1 MKGAD
6 YLQFL
11 QYFIRVYRFK
21 ILFLIFLSLFMGG
34 SILLQGISIV
44 GIVNMVFIEKASFLD
59 TYLFFLF
66 FLLAILVRLTSQF
79 TMGRVGGI
87 LAEDIKQSLREKLI
101 QHWSSTTMEKHVASL
116 TGKKVTLLL
125 ETVDQLEGYYRAYI
139 PQVIKTVVV
148 PIMILI
154 AVFIVHPNSAWIMLI
169 TAPFIPITYI
179 IIGIQTKKKSEEQL
193 DALNRFSGKFLDLL
207 QGLQTIRL
215 FGQSKQQEKILE
227 KSNEG
232 FMSRT
237 LSVLKIA
244 FASTL
249 FIELIATLGIG
260 LIALEIGFQ
269 MIVFKTLT
277 FAPAF
282 LVLTLAPDYYN
293 SLKELGAAFHTG
305 RGSLGAAALIEEQL
319 QEPVKSV
326 HWGEN
331 ALANQPEI
339 AVKKA
344 YFSYKNGP
352 TIGPLTFTIAPGQ
365 TVAFIGQT
373 GHGKTTILNMLSSLT
388 ELDSGK
394 LYLNNEPRSSYRADD
409 WYAQTSYISQHPY
422 ILAGSLRENICMG
435 LQVSD
440 EDIYEALQKA
450 QLLDWLSSLPKGL
463 NTALGEGGLGLSGG
477 EKQRVAIARAFLK
490 KPSIVFFD
498 EPTAGLDV
506 MTEQLL
512 TQSIQSLRETATVI
526 IAAHQYE
533 SIRFADFIYIVEDG
547 QVRASGTPDTLKN
560 HPFYKK
566 LRKGDIDDAR
576 SYTIDLG

>member
-1 MKGAD
+1 MP
-6 YLQFL
+6 FL
-11 QYFIRVYRFK
+11 QHLIRVNK
-21 ILFLIFLSLFMGG
+21 SKIIILFFLSLFLGG

-44 GIVNMVFIEKASFLD
+44 EIVNLVFIEKAAFSN
-59 TYLFFLF
+59 TYIFFLF
-66 FLLAILVRLTSQF
+66 FLLAIIVRLTSQF
-79 TMGRVGGI
+79 TMGRVGGL
-87 LAEDIKQSLREKLI
+87 LAAGVKVSIREQLM
-101 QHWSSTTMEKHVASL
+101 QHWSLISMEKHVSFQ
-116 TGKKVTLLL
+116 TGEKVTLLVD
-125 ETVDQLEGYYRAYI
+125 TVDQLESYYREYI

-154 AVFIVHPNSAWIMLI
+154 AVFIVHPNSGWIMLI
-169 TAPFIPITYI
+169 TAPFVPITYI
-179 IIGIQTKKKSEEQL
+179 IVGMQTKKKSEEQL

-207 QGLQTIRL
+207 QGIQTIRL
-215 FGQSKQQEKILE
+215 FGQSKQQENILAE
-227 KSNEG
+227 SNEG

-260 LIALEIGFQ
+260 IVALEIGFQ

-282 LVLTLAPDYYN
+282 FILTLAPEYYN

-319 QEPVKSV
+319 QEVKKPVQ
-326 HWGEN
+326 WGN
-331 ALANQPEI
+331 QKLTNQPEI
-339 AVKKA
+339 TVDNASFKYA
-344 YFSYKNGP
+344 NGP
-352 TIGPLTFTIAPGQ
+352 TIGPLSFTIHPGQ

-373 GHGKTTILNMLSSLT
+373 GHGKTTILNLLSSLT
-388 ELDSGK
+388 ELDTGE
-394 LYLNNEPRSSYRADD
+394 LFLNNKLRNTYCADD

-422 ILAGSLRENICMG
+422 IFSGTLRENICMG
-435 LQVSD
+435 LEVSD
-440 EDIYEALQKA
+440 EEIFAALQKSY
-450 QLLDWLSSLPKGL
+450 LLDWLTTLPEGL
-463 NTALGEGGLGLSGG
+463 DTALGEGGLGLSGG

-490 KPSIVFFD
+490 NPSIVFFD

-506 MTEQLL
+506 VTERLL
-512 TQSIQSLRETATVI
+512 IKSIKTLRETATVI

-533 SIRFADFIYIVEDG
+533 SIRFADVIYIVEGG
-547 QVRASGTPDTLKN
+547 QIIASGAPELLKN

-566 LRKGDIDDAR
+566 ITAAGRKE
-576 SYTIDLG
+576 

>member
-1 MKGAD
+1 MP
-6 YLQFL
+6 FL
-11 QYFIRVYRFK
+11 QHLIRVNK
-21 ILFLIFLSLFMGG
+21 SKIIILFFLSLFLGG

-44 GIVNMVFIEKASFLD
+44 EIVNLVFIEKAAFSN
-59 TYLFFLF
+59 TYIFFLF
-66 FLLAILVRLTSQF
+66 FLLAIIVRLTSQF
-79 TMGRVGGI
+79 TMGRVGGL
-87 LAEDIKQSLREKLI
+87 LAAGVKVSIREQLM
-101 QHWSSTTMEKHVASL
+101 QHWSLISMEKHVSFQ
-116 TGKKVTLLL
+116 TGEKVTLLVD
-125 ETVDQLEGYYRAYI
+125 TVDQLESYYREYI

-154 AVFIVHPNSAWIMLI
+154 AVFIVHPNSGWIMLI
-169 TAPFIPITYI
+169 TAPFVPITYI
-179 IIGIQTKKKSEEQL
+179 IVGMQTKKKSEEQL

-207 QGLQTIRL
+207 QGIQTIRL
-215 FGQSKQQEKILE
+215 FGQSKQQENILAE
-227 KSNEG
+227 SNEG

-260 LIALEIGFQ
+260 IVALEIGFQ

-282 LVLTLAPDYYN
+282 FILTLAPEYYN

-319 QEPVKSV
+319 QEVKKPVQ
-326 HWGEN
+326 WGN
-331 ALANQPEI
+331 QKLTNQPEI
-339 AVKKA
+339 TVDNASFKYA
-344 YFSYKNGP
+344 NGP
-352 TIGPLTFTIAPGQ
+352 TIGPLSFTIHPGQ

-373 GHGKTTILNMLSSLT
+373 GHGKTTILNLLSSLT
-388 ELDSGK
+388 ELDKGE
-394 LYLNNEPRSSYRADD
+394 LFLNNKLRNTYCADD

-422 ILAGSLRENICMG
+422 IFSGTLRENICMG
-435 LQVSD
+435 LEVSD
-440 EDIYEALQKA
+440 EEIFAALQKSY
-450 QLLDWLSSLPKGL
+450 LLDWLTTLPEGL
-463 NTALGEGGLGLSGG
+463 DTALGEGGLGLSGG

-490 KPSIVFFD
+490 NPSIVFFD

-506 MTEQLL
+506 VTERLL
-512 TQSIQSLRETATVI
+512 IKSIKTLRETATVI

-533 SIRFADFIYIVEDG
+533 SIRFADVIYIVEGG
-547 QVRASGTPDTLKN
+547 QIIASGAPELLKN

-566 LRKGDIDDAR
+566 ITAGRKE
-576 SYTIDLG
+576 